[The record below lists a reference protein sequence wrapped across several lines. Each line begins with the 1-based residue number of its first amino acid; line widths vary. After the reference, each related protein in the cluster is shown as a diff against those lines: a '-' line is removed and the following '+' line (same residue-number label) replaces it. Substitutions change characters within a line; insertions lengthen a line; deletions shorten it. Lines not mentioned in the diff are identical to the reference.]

1 MTFDE
6 ALSELRARAEEE
18 TLVPG
23 AFALALAEEIE
34 RLRGIVEV
42 NPNLGRD
49 IGRYVFADDAPMSP
63 GNMPYTAT
71 KTGITFGPYS
81 EWVLRGNPA
90 DAEAIRNAPDEK
102 IVMWMDVTEEI
113 TFFDAVSAKA
123 HNFVE
128 STGAL
133 RSRACWQSKQHD
145 AVQVEVYETADSPTL
160 FSVFVHRSESPGVV
174 VERLR
179 AGISKWL
186 YGPAPE
192 SATDEADLLA
202 LPPGNVVHPAPPM
215 SSTIES
221 YKCLCLRVHTIP
233 LLQRTF
239 QCPCGESHVRDEG
252 GVWRL
257 ATPESEGDAL
267 LRFFKGEE

>member
-1 MTFDE
+1 MNEVVQPTFE
-6 ALSELRARAEEE
+6 KTLSMLRAVGHNGSVNLPWNLALS
-18 TLVPG
+18 
-23 AFALALAEEIE
+23 LAEEIE
-34 RLRGIVEV
+34 RLRGIVAAE
-42 NPNLGRD
+42 GRVD
-49 IGRYVFADDAPMSP
+49 RETVVMDWDDLWRTVKPEPIQKVIAREE
-63 GNMPYTAT
+63 A
-71 KTGITFGPYS
+71 
-81 EWVLRGNPA
+81 A
-90 DAEAIRNAPDEK
+90 AIRNAPDEK

-133 RSRACWQSKQHD
+133 RSRACWQSMQHD

-160 FSVFVHRSESPGVV
+160 FSVFVHRSESPDVV

-192 SATDEADLLA
+192 SVTDEADLLA